1 MLIDAIM
8 PDAAVTSDGKASSTE
23 SAASTATETDTA
35 VPDYMANHAGCG
47 TTGFKTF
54 TMTATASVYMYMAP
68 MPDAERSMPVARGT
82 MPACDTRPGLAV
94 ADYMAMMPWNPH
106 LTTWVVACGPL
117 CGASANQQIVNR
129 IRDLVSAGLPRKS
142 VAPTNC

>member
-1 MLIDAIM
+1 MIDAIM

-35 VPDYMANHAGCG
+35 VPDYMAIMPDAG

-68 MPDAERSMPVARGT
+68 MPDAGKVDARSPRNDAKPVIPDA
-82 MPACDTRPGLAV
+82 GLAV
-94 ADYMAMMPWNPH
+94 ADYMAMMPVEPPSH
-106 LTTWVVACGPL
+106 DVGRGIVALYAAP
-117 CGASANQQIVNR
+117 V
-129 IRDLVSAGLPRKS
+129 
-142 VAPTNC
+142 PTNK